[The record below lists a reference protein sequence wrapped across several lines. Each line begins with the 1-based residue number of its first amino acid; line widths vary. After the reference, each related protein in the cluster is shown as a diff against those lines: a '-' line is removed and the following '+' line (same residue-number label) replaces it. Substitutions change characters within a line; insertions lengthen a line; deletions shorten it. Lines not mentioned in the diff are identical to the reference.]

1 DDGLWD
7 AFRHEIENRS
17 LEVSDEVLGYVF
29 RRFPRRMSVLKQ
41 LVDTLDEISLSEQR
55 RITIPFIKTVFG
67 EAERIALSEQV
78 R

>member
-1 DDGLWD
+1 
-7 AFRHEIENRS
+7 
-17 LEVSDEVLGYVF
+17 
-29 RRFPRRMSVLKQ
+29 MSALKQ

-67 EAERIALSEQV
+67 EAERMALSEQA